1 MRRSEHWRWLVLA
14 LLTAAFLVFVARPD
28 IWTGALTNL
37 FPKQVAVVY
46 PNATLLSLVQ
56 RHFTLVAV
64 SSGLTVLIGVPLGI
78 WVTRPSGRAFLPLI
92 NDVTSFGQTFPP
104 VAVLVLV
111 VPLLGFQP
119 QTAVVALVLYGL
131 LPVVRNT
138 IAGLRGVPSELV
150 DAARGMGLN
159 RRQTLWRVELPLAA
173 RVILAGIRISV
184 VINIGTATVA
194 AVIGA
199 GGLGQPILDGLI
211 QNNVAFIL
219 QGAVPAAILAILAD
233 QLLSNLEG
241 SFTPVGGEA

>member
-14 LLTAAFLVFVARPD
+14 ILTAVFLVFVARPD

-37 FPKQVAVVY
+37 FPEQVSVVY

-138 IAGLRGVPSELV
+138 IAGLRGVPPELV
-150 DAARGMGLN
+150 DAARGMGMN

-184 VINIGTATVA
+184 VIYIGTATVA

>member
-1 MRRSEHWRWLVLA
+1 MQRAGYWRWLVLA
-14 LLTAAFLVFVARPD
+14 LFTAAFLVLAARTD
-28 IWTGALTNL
+28 IWTGALGNL
-37 FPKQVAVVY
+37 YPDQVAVVY
-46 PNATLLSLVQ
+46 PNAPLLALIK
-56 RHFTLVAV
+56 RHFILVAI

-78 WVTRPSGRAFLPLI
+78 WVTRPSGRAFLPLV

-111 VPLLGFQP
+111 VPLLGFRP
-119 QTAVVALVLYGL
+119 QTAIVALLLYGL

-138 IAGLRGVPSELV
+138 IAGLREVPPELV
-150 DAARGMGLN
+150 DAARGMGMN

-184 VINIGTATVA
+184 VINIGTATVG

-241 SFTPVGGEA
+241 SFTPVGRTV